1 MVWRQGSE
9 QSSERNKSAFCLR
22 RGKSLQS
29 EVPCPPR
36 AACET
41 HRVAGERFARDG
53 GLRWVECSRCAIMV
67 YDGDEVRYLGL
78 VVYPAGC
85 MFRIAPTLGLNNRFR
100 ARRPAA

>member
-1 MVWRQGSE
+1 MLEEDKGRRNGNGPHGS
-9 QSSERNKSAFCLR
+9 
-22 RGKSLQS
+22 
-29 EVPCPPR
+29 
-36 AACET
+36 ET
-41 HRVAGERFARDG
+41 HRVTGERFARDC
-53 GLRWVECSRCAIMV
+53 GLHWVEYSRCAIMV